1 MWASLL
7 RHQHPDQNRRG
18 FTIVEL
24 LIVIVVIGILAAITI
39 VAFNG
44 VQNKARA
51 SAAQSSVSQAAK
63 RILAYAAENADAY
76 PVAEGT
82 TGIDN
87 LSVIGISNSGS
98 TTYQYSSSSSPRSF
112 CVTATTGNRSYFTGS
127 SATNLSEGAC
137 PGHGSGGASAI
148 TNLALN
154 PHAVSGGG
162 WTSQTPASSAMTFV
176 ANGAQDGGS
185 TFQITTT
192 TSNVL
197 RISTTQAIGNVST
210 GDIIAVSMDIFAPAS
225 TTAQIELGVNAVFPR
240 SAVFA
245 IAAGWNRVYGE
256 VTIPAG
262 TTNSPVTLVQL
273 TSVPAIAA
281 SQTWK
286 ASRVL
291 ITKGSHTSAYAD
303 GYSSNWVWNGTPN
316 TSTSTGTPQ

>member
-7 RHQHPDQNRRG
+7 RHHTPDQYRRG

-44 VQNKARA
+44 VQNKAKS
-51 SAAQSSVSQAAK
+51 SAAQSAVAQANK
-63 RILAYAAENADAY
+63 KIIAYGVENADVY
-76 PVAEGT
+76 PVAAGAS
-82 TGIDN
+82 GIDN
-87 LSVIGISNSGS
+87 LAAIGVVNSGGTS
-98 TTYQYSSSSSPRSF
+98 YQYSSTTSPRSF
-112 CVTATTGNRSYFTGS
+112 CVTATVSDRSYFIS
-127 SATNLSEGAC
+127 STSTAPAEGAC
-137 PGHGSGGASAI
+137 PGHGTGGASAI

-162 WTSQTPASSAMTFV
+162 WTSQTPTGSTMTFV
-176 ANGAQDGGS
+176 SNGAQDGGS
-185 TFQITTT
+185 AFQVATTT
-192 TSNVL
+192 ANVL

-210 GDIIAVSMDIFAPAS
+210 GDTIAVSMDIFAPAS
-225 TTAQIELGVNAVFPR
+225 TTSQIELGVNAMFPR
-240 SAVFA
+240 SAVFT

-256 VTIPAG
+256 VAIPAG

-273 TSVPAIAA
+273 TSVPAVAA

-291 ITKGSHTSAYAD
+291 ITKGPHTSAYAD

-316 TSTSTGTPQ
+316 ASTSTGSPQ